1 MLLQVVVE
9 VPVVVVEQPREL
21 VHLDL
26 QGHTQGL
33 REAAASIPTW
43 RGKRRTMR
51 LATWLPRPCPQFSLV
66 QPVLAGAAATRLGLA
81 GTQGRAPQLRHVP
94 HLPHENDL

>member
-26 QGHTQGL
+26 QEHTQGL
-33 REAAASIPTW
+33 REAAASTPRAAAAPGAGGTAGRRW
-43 RGKRRTMR
+43 RGTRGWALGRTLR
-51 LATWLPRPCPQFSLV
+51 SALGWAFGGTLGRGLALLLV
-66 QPVLAGAAATRLGLA
+66 LLAGHLGK
-81 GTQGRAPQLRHVP
+81 
-94 HLPHENDL
+94 N